1 MQGTVNEHTN
11 SVKVTIARDNQ
22 EAIQFQLDCN
32 QAENRNVGLSDSLRN
47 QSIEAPEPGFQTGGN
62 IRSLPGKNPITQG
75 C

>member
-1 MQGTVNEHTN
+1 
-11 SVKVTIARDNQ
+11 
-22 EAIQFQLDCN
+22 
-32 QAENRNVGLSDSLRN
+32 LRN